1 MSAAGSDHNKE
12 ISSRKKKKTKRKASS
27 PLNDHSELKGSHCAQ
42 VNARAGGVSV
52 VNKDLCGTTGTTGAS
67 SSNFYTYSTPT
78 AQIQS
83 PIMNFS
89 QQMPFNMPQ
98 PQQQM
103 SGMSGMPSQ
112 PSTSFINLSPTQMPQ
127 SQQMF
132 TMPPPQAT
140 SPPSWAT
147 DLIDDVKHI
156 KQSLAKLEKI
166 EQTVNTIH
174 MKVSNLEEK
183 VKSLDTRVDQVEA
196 SCAFISNDSD
206 ERRKE
211 TEKAKGEIKSLKER
225 CKDLEDSSSKY
236 LDKITDLESRSMRD
250 NLMFYGIPE
259 SDGEE
264 DCELLV
270 KKLCDEHLKME
281 SDALMF
287 DRVHRVGVKKRNAH
301 RPIVAKF
308 HYFTEREAVRKASYE
323 WAETLKQNN
332 VGVGMQWPQQVRE
345 ARKALYP
352 VMNKEKQNGKT
363 VKLVR
368 DKLFINGVEYK
379 GEQQQQQNA
388 KK

>member
-27 PLNDHSELKGSHCAQ
+27 PLNDYSELKGSHCAQ

-52 VNKDLCGTTGTTGAS
+52 VNKDLSGTTGAS
-67 SSNFYTYSTPT
+67 SSNLYTYSTPT

-103 SGMSGMPSQ
+103 SGMPSQ
-112 PSTSFINLSPTQMPQ
+112 PSTSFINLSPAQMPQ

-147 DLIDDVKHI
+147 DLIDDVNYI

-166 EQTVNTIH
+166 GQTVNTIH
-174 MKVSNLEEK
+174 MNVSNLEEK

-206 ERRKE
+206 DRRKE
-211 TEKAKGEIKSLKER
+211 TEKAKGEIKPLKER

-270 KKLCDEHLKME
+270 KKLCDEHLKMA

-301 RPIVAKF
+301 RLRVTKF

-332 VGVGMQWPQQVRE
+332 VCVGM
-345 ARKALYP
+345 
-352 VMNKEKQNGKT
+352 
-363 VKLVR
+363 
-368 DKLFINGVEYK
+368 
-379 GEQQQQQNA
+379 
-388 KK
+388 